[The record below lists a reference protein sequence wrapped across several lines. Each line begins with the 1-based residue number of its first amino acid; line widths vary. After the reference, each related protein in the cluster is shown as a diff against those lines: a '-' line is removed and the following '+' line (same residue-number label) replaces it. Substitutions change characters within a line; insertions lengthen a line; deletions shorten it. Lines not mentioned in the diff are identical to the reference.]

1 MEAQNNIIGW
11 FELPVSDMER
21 AIRFYETVFD
31 ITMERHLL
39 GPLDMAWFPYN
50 QKGMGAAGSLVC
62 QPQHYTPSKEG
73 VLIYFSSQT
82 GDLADELARI
92 DKAGGKVLMPKTMIS
107 PDVGFMSLFIDSE
120 GNRVAIHSMK

>member
-11 FELPVSDMER
+11 FEVPVSDMER
-21 AIRFYETVFD
+21 AIRFYEEVFA
-31 ITMERHLL
+31 IKMERHQM

-50 QKGMGAAGSLVC
+50 QKGMGAAGSLIYS
-62 QPQHYTPSKEG
+62 PEHYTPSQDG

-82 GDLADELARI
+82 GDLADELSRI
-92 DKAGGKVLMPKTMIS
+92 DKAGGKTLMPKTMIS
-107 PDVGFMSLFIDSE
+107 PDVGFMSLFLDSE

>member
-11 FELPVSDMER
+11 VEVPVSDMER
-21 AIRFYETVFD
+21 AIKFYEEVFA
-31 ITMERHLL
+31 IKMERHLL

-50 QKGMGAAGSLVC
+50 PEGMGSAGSLVF

-82 GDLADELARI
+82 GDLTDELSRI
-92 DKAGGKVLMPKTMIS
+92 DKAGGKLLMPKTMIS
-107 PDVGFMSLFIDSE
+107 PDVGFMSLFLDSE